1 MVSISDKH
9 DLHFK
14 ELFFFSAFHMLAAI
28 KMHYLELQGKK
39 IKMIVFLAS
48 DIYVQGENTR
58 FCKLN

>member
-14 ELFFFSAFHMLAAI
+14 ELFFPAFHMLAAI
-28 KMHYLELQGKK
+28 KMHYFELQGKK

-48 DIYVQGENTR
+48 DIYVQRENTR